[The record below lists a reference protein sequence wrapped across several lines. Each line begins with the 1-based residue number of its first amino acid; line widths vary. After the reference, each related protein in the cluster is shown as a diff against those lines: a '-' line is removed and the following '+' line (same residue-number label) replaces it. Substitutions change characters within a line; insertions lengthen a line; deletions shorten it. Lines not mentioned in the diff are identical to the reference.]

1 MATSSNRKP
10 TSSELE
16 ILHVLWERG
25 PSTVREVHEALSQ
38 KRPIGYT
45 SVLKLMQI
53 MTAKGTVRRN
63 EEQRAHVYEAVQPE
77 EKTKR
82 ELALDVLQRV
92 FDGSASELMMHAL
105 AGRKPSKEEID
116 EMRRL
121 LNEHERKIDDAP
133 DGMAISGTLRLLA
146 LSLLHFLWQGAA
158 LAALAYVAMALCRSA
173 AAQLRRWG
181 YNVGSDD
188 CGAGGNFSGVSRART
203 ERRTCSDI
211 PLDAND
217 AAPSSVCLGSRQKN
231 Q

>member
-1 MATSSNRKP
+1 MATISTRKP

-25 PSTVREVHEALSQ
+25 PSTVREVHQALYE
-38 KRPIGYT
+38 KRPMGYT

-82 ELALDVLQRV
+82 DFAMDMLQRV

-105 AGRKPSKEEID
+105 AGRKASKEEID

-121 LNEHERKIDDAP
+121 LNEHERKN
-133 DGMAISGTLRLLA
+133 R
-146 LSLLHFLWQGAA
+146 
-158 LAALAYVAMALCRSA
+158 
-173 AAQLRRWG
+173 
-181 YNVGSDD
+181 
-188 CGAGGNFSGVSRART
+188 
-203 ERRTCSDI
+203 
-211 PLDAND
+211 
-217 AAPSSVCLGSRQKN
+217 
-231 Q
+231 

>member
-1 MATSSNRKP
+1 MATTANRKP

-25 PSTVREVHEALSQ
+25 PSTVREVHQTLNE

-77 EKTKR
+77 EKTKQD
-82 ELALDVLQRV
+82 LALDVLQRV

-105 AGRKPSKEEID
+105 AGQKASKEEID

-121 LNEHERKIDDAP
+121 LNEHERK
-133 DGMAISGTLRLLA
+133 MR
-146 LSLLHFLWQGAA
+146 
-158 LAALAYVAMALCRSA
+158 
-173 AAQLRRWG
+173 
-181 YNVGSDD
+181 
-188 CGAGGNFSGVSRART
+188 
-203 ERRTCSDI
+203 
-211 PLDAND
+211 
-217 AAPSSVCLGSRQKN
+217 
-231 Q
+231 